1 MSGSPDEYAS
11 YFSIDQRTGVVRQ
24 VRPVDR
30 EQVERFVMEVRAREK
45 TEAGREAVARLE
57 IRVEA
62 KDIHPPELRVSGQ
75 EGEVMENSAPGTLV
89 LDTQGQPITFTVTD
103 QDLSLVPESERPVY
117 DFEFTSGMFE
127 LNSDRQLVVKTD
139 NLDRDSPNQ
148 PVLTLQVR
156 NIKCPVIICTRI
168 FKWSREQSVRRD
180 PQS

>member
-1 MSGSPDEYAS
+1 MSGSPADYAS

-75 EGEVMENSAPGTLV
+75 EGEVMENSAPGSLV
-89 LDTQGQPITFTVTD
+89 LDTRGQPITFTVTD
-103 QDLSLVPESERPVY
+103 QDLSLV
-117 DFEFTSGMFE
+117 
-127 LNSDRQLVVKTD
+127 SDS
-139 NLDRDSPNQ
+139 N
-148 PVLTLQVR
+148 
-156 NIKCPVIICTRI
+156 
-168 FKWSREQSVRRD
+168 
-180 PQS
+180 